1 MLCASMSRK
10 TLERRWNL
18 NGDMKEMKGYSEFW
32 GKEAVGNACMWY
44 WSQEVNSLAACLI
57 WGTERKLVR
66 MEQGKEG
73 RRNEIRERMGG
84 GKIILVLGSIV
95 IPLDTSLHEMEYP
108 KRAWEKHKR
117 STSSDLRGTSRAQL
131 QQQRWGD
138 RRLLQYTCW
147 ELMLTPSSK
156 EWSAFRCILKIG
168 PTALTDR
175 WALRSGNERWRQ
187 GFWSE

>member
-18 NGDMKEMKGYSEFW
+18 NGDMKEMKEYSEFW

-44 WSQEVNSLAACLI
+44 WSQVVNSLVACLI
-57 WGTERKLVR
+57 WRTARKLVR

-95 IPLDTSLHEMEYP
+95 IPLDTSPREMEYP
-108 KRAWEKHKR
+108 KKGLRKAQEEHLFWLAWHKQSTASAAEMGRSQVAVEHMMRA
-117 STSSDLRGTSRAQL
+117 DA
-131 QQQRWGD
+131 D
-138 RRLLQYTCW
+138 
-147 ELMLTPSSK
+147 SK
-156 EWSAFRCILKIG
+156 
-168 PTALTDR
+168 
-175 WALRSGNERWRQ
+175 
-187 GFWSE
+187 